1 MPGRDPCPQ
10 SPAHRGTV
18 VPFRASRP
26 HVLGLWLHKAEL
38 TGDVPA
44 LLVVTDHDQAYLFP
58 EEILSLAGDL
68 LSADPA
74 SLVQAGA
81 GLDITMLFDT
91 DRAAALRQA
100 VATCRARSIA
110 DAQPRG

>member
-10 SPAHRGTV
+10 SPAHRGKV
-18 VPFRASRP
+18 VPFRAPRP
-26 HVLGLWLHKAEL
+26 HVRGLWLHKAEL

-44 LLVVTDHDQAYLFP
+44 LLVVTDDDRAYLFP
-58 EEILSLAGDL
+58 EDILSLAGDL

-91 DRAAALRQA
+91 GRTAGLRQA
-100 VATCRARSIA
+100 VAICRAR
-110 DAQPRG
+110 Q